1 MWCRRGGCCLTIFKT
16 SSSCFHQW
24 LNAHKLPFSNSRSVD
39 WLAFER
45 KIWMTKEACHR
56 KIGLVNNATLGRP
69 VEVLFL
75 KTHMTIT
82 ESLACQIVVLR
93 YHLPFLLAY
102 KKQRSTVCQ
111 FFIDS
116 NLFSF
121 NVEANTESVSKYV
134 WKFKVWIIFLNLKEY

>member
-1 MWCRRGGCCLTIFKT
+1 
-16 SSSCFHQW
+16 
-24 LNAHKLPFSNSRSVD
+24 
-39 WLAFER
+39 
-45 KIWMTKEACHR
+45 MTKEACHR
-56 KIGLVNNATLGRP
+56 KIGLVNNASLGP
-69 VEVLFL
+69 AVEVLFL
-75 KTHMTIT
+75 KTHMMIT

-121 NVEANTESVSKYV
+121 NVQANTVN
-134 WKFKVWIIFLNLKEY
+134 FKIFIYIQSIFFHFLNLK